1 MSALVTINFA
11 GGSATAPGVEL
22 VLTDCEVALGASAGV
37 AVAMASALTNITI
50 VSGRV
55 VISTAVGGQFNGS
68 IAIQISW
75 GSGRTPSLT
84 LNNLQNGTGGPPMV
98 TWPTAVG
105 PQTQIL
111 GSGFPRA
118 LSGIRDA

>member
-1 MSALVTINFA
+1 MSASVMINFA
-11 GGSATAPGVEL
+11 GGSATSPGVEV
-22 VLTDCEVALGASAGV
+22 VLSDCEVALGANAGV
-37 AVAMASALTNITI
+37 TVAMASALTNITI
-50 VSGRV
+50 TGAQI

-84 LNNLQNGTGGPPMV
+84 LNNLQHGAGSPATV
-98 TWPTAVG
+98 TWPTAIG

-111 GSGFPRA
+111 GLGFPISLA
-118 LSGIRDA
+118 GILDG